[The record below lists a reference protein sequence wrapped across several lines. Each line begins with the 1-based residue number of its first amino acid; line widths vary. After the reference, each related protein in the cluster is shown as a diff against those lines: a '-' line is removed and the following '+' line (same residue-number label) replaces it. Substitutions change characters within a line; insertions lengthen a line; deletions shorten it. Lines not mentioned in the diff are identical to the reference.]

1 MNCNWTGKIQITP
14 LFVYISWKRERE
26 WLYNFKASSEEVIV
40 MLSETMNAKYIK
52 SMCKRIFFFCKLAG
66 WHLADSLRIDFFT
79 DNFQGFGLNDNIPMA
94 TSRNC
99 AKCLKNTCEINIV
112 YACWNPAN

>member
-1 MNCNWTGKIQITP
+1 MNCNGTGKIQITL
-14 LFVYISWKRERE
+14 LFVYISWKRDR
-26 WLYNFKASSEEVIV
+26 LYNFKASLEEVIV

-52 SMCKRIFFFCKLAG
+52 SMCKRVFFFCKLEG
-66 WHLADSLRIDFFT
+66 WHHAESLWIEFFT

-112 YACWNPAN
+112 YACWNPAT